1 MSARFELVLKV
12 QSGKGKALLPLNYQ
26 YELSAW
32 IYRVVKKGNDEFAAW
47 LHDRGYSD
55 GSKTFKLFSFSHLR
69 VPVYR
74 ILGDRMELQ
83 CERVTCV
90 VSFCTVEI
98 IESFMVGV
106 FKNAVFTLG
115 DSCSRVAFQ
124 VENVN
129 VCSPVKFCGK
139 AEFQAL
145 SPIFVDR
152 HLQGRKAAATH
163 LIPGDPLFEQL
174 VHHNLVEKYR
184 LLYGKLP
191 PDNWA
196 ITRFRLL
203 TSPRPKVITIKRF
216 SPQSTRLRCYFC
228 SFELTG
234 EPELLEIAYY
244 AGIGRQN
251 SQGFGC
257 IGLLEK

>member
-1 MSARFELVLKV
+1 MSARFELTLKV
-12 QSGKGKALLPLNYQ
+12 QPGKGKVLLPLNYQ

-32 IYRVVKKGNDEFAAW
+32 IYRIVRKGSNEFAAW
-47 LHDRGYSD
+47 LHDRGYGD
-55 GSKTFKLFSFSHLR
+55 GNKTFKLFSFSHLH

-83 CERVTCV
+83 CERLTCV
-90 VSFCTVEI
+90 VSFCTDDV
-98 IESFMVGV
+98 IEPFMAGV
-106 FKNAVFTLG
+106 FEDAVFTLG
-115 DSCSRVAFQ
+115 DSRSRVAFR
-124 VENVN
+124 VEDVN
-129 VCSPVKFCGK
+129 VCPPVKIGGK
-139 AEFQAL
+139 VAFLAL

-152 HLQGRKAAATH
+152 HLHGRKVAATH
-163 LIPGDPLFEQL
+163 LVPGDSLFEQL

-184 LLYGKLP
+184 LLHGTLP
-191 PDNWA
+191 PEDWA

-203 TSPRPKVITIKRF
+203 SLPRKKMITIKSF
-216 SPQSTRLRCYFC
+216 TSQATRLRCYFC

-244 AGIGRQN
+244 AGIGRLN

-257 IGLLEK
+257 VGLLEK